1 MLCSQWESKV
11 ERGQQEF
18 DTISRVIKKEL
29 ERWDELRLNELRA
42 ALLRYLDDHMKHQAQ
57 VNWSHT
63 ALLHYCASILKT
75 IYSKPIYAYEDIFIP
90 KVTIVHP
97 NSE

>member
-1 MLCSQWESKV
+1 MMDKIDLFYQIPLINNDVMLWQWESKV

-29 ERWDELRLNELRA
+29 ERWDELRLSELRA

-57 VNWSHT
+57 V
-63 ALLHYCASILKT
+63 LLQSA
-75 IYSKPIYAYEDIFIP
+75 
-90 KVTIVHP
+90 
-97 NSE
+97 